1 VPNLPSILILQSSPL
16 DNQLLIKLL
25 QGSAAK
31 RQPKSTFVHFK
42 PENASRS
49 KRLQEPTL
57 KPTDLVDQALDPM
70 HHYCLAAT
78 TV

>member
-1 VPNLPSILILQSSPL
+1 
-16 DNQLLIKLL
+16 
-25 QGSAAK
+25 
-31 RQPKSTFVHFK
+31 VHFK

-57 KPTDLVDQALDPM
+57 KPMDLVDQALDPM

-78 TV
+78 TAWPHKTIRNQQVSYKQKTYKS